1 MAAPLD
7 LPTEVFTQIF
17 SLIPRDQLTSCA
29 LVSRSWYAQATS
41 ILYQTIDLTW
51 SRPTKICDQSGDNMH
66 PDPCPC
72 EQGGKCMPEQHDS
85 VDSTVEWWERRH
97 LNMAPCLL
105 QLSCTSE
112 KWPLLFALTKTLVY
126 SPSLARLV
134 RHLRLTGPVP
144 RSVWTTPQRTSL
156 SRNECRRIESILPFG
171 SYMSKTGWLRRLD
184 NGCPHAF
191 AALLLVCIPDL
202 RSLELGPQFQDSL
215 QILGRRT
222 LVRTLQHLDVAAVG
236 ITQTTVWMGSGRAPF
251 PQSDDFPQLL
261 LLHLVGIRSLT
272 LNLPRPRNFDLSS
285 HIDCGT
291 LMTFLE
297 TLELAFTFIDEYDLG
312 HLLRICPRL
321 QTLKYDYWTQPATR
335 DPHGLQG
342 ARYIPDRFSERL
354 VQTQVLQSSL
364 NVVQRTLVT
373 LHIHIVKP
381 WDLCNQNLRGIDF
394 SQFESLIELH
404 APLQLLV
411 SKHSSISLAD
421 SLPTSLRYL
430 WLNDDATRLWLNHDY
445 FMSPQDF
452 DVEGQVNP
460 VDNPLWHPIY
470 TDREVVEI
478 MLPFLSDWRTH
489 VPDLQVLKMLF
500 DHVHCASRRPRNI
513 HYLRRVLEPAGRM
526 ADVHTTVT
534 LLNGRYGS
542 GNGGRVPPYF
552 SEERIV
558 ERLCH
563 NCDRLT
569 GTMRIY
575 DSDTDE

>member
-1 MAAPLD
+1 
-7 LPTEVFTQIF
+7 
-17 SLIPRDQLTSCA
+17 
-29 LVSRSWYAQATS
+29 
-41 ILYQTIDLTW
+41 
-51 SRPTKICDQSGDNMH
+51 
-66 PDPCPC
+66 
-72 EQGGKCMPEQHDS
+72 MPEQHDS

-97 LNMAPCLL
+97 LNMAPCLV

-144 RSVWTTPQRTSL
+144 RSIWTTPQRTSL
-156 SRNECRRIESILPFG
+156 SRNECRRIESILPFD
-171 SYMSKTGWLRRLD
+171 SHMSKTGWLRRLD

-191 AALLLVCIPDL
+191 AALLSVCIPDL

-236 ITQTTVWMGSGRAPF
+236 ITRTTVWMGSGRAPY
-251 PQSDDFPQLL
+251 PQSDDYPQLL
-261 LLHLVGIRSLT
+261 LLHLAGIRSLT
-272 LNLPRPRNFDLSS
+272 LNLPRPRNLDLWS
-285 HIDCGT
+285 HTDCGT
-291 LMTFLE
+291 LTTCLE

-321 QTLKYDYWTQPATR
+321 RTLKYDYWTQPATR
-335 DPHGLQG
+335 DPYELHG
-342 ARYIPDRFSERL
+342 ARYIPDRLSERL

-364 NVVQRTLVT
+364 NVVRRSLKT
-373 LHIHIVKP
+373 LHIHIVEP
-381 WDLCNQNLRGIDF
+381 FDGFNQNLRSIDF
-394 SQFESLIELH
+394 SQFESLTELH

-411 SKHSSISLAD
+411 CKDSPSSLTD
-421 SLPTSLRYL
+421 SLPPSLQRL
-430 WLNDDATRLWLNHDY
+430 WLNDDATPLWLNHQYIINPDY
-445 FMSPQDF
+445 DDEDQA
-452 DVEGQVNP
+452 NP
-460 VDNPLWHPIY
+460 VWDPSWHPIY

-478 MLPFLSDWRTH
+478 ILPFLSDWRTH

-513 HYLRRVLEPAGRM
+513 QYLRRILEPAGRM
-526 ADVHTTVT
+526 ADIHTTVT
-534 LLNGRYGS
+534 LLNGRYYS
-542 GNGGRVPPYF
+542 RNGGKVPPYF